1 MNLRDAYYSVLIH
14 EKYQQYFKNV
24 LGYPLKNKVI
34 LNDNGPAMRA
44 FT

>member
-1 MNLRDAYYSVLIH
+1 MNLRDAYYSVTIH
-14 EKYQQYFKNV
+14 EEYQKYFKNF

-34 LNDNGPAMRA
+34 LNDSGPAMRA

>member
-1 MNLRDAYYSVLIH
+1 MNLRDAYYSVTIH
-14 EKYQQYFKNV
+14 KEYQKYFKNF
-24 LGYPLKNKVI
+24 LGYSLKNKVI